1 MQRRVWED
9 VPVDAEVVRDVAAA
23 LGVPVVVARL
33 LCQRGL
39 QDPAEARRFLS
50 PDLGQLHDPFLL
62 AGMRPAVDRLLAAVA
77 HGESIVVHGDYDV
90 DGITATVILRRA
102 IELIGG
108 TVTHFVPDRH
118 KDGYGLQPETVA
130 RLRSEGARLIVSV
143 DCGIR
148 ADEAAAHA
156 HALGVDLII
165 TDHHEPGPVLP
176 PALAVINPKRADCTY
191 PDKHLAGVGV
201 ALKLVQALL
210 AASGKGLAAL
220 PHFVKVAAIGTM
232 ADVVPLVG
240 ENRVIAHCGLTGLS
254 AGPHAAGMEAL
265 LADCGLLG
273 RQLDSFHIGFMVAPR
288 LNAAGRMRSPDL
300 SLDLLLLRG
309 RDTETR
315 LRAKEL
321 ARQLSEENTGRQQ
334 QEAAILADARHLIDG
349 DPSIGAQNM
358 LVVAGEG
365 WHRGVIGIVAS
376 KLVDAYHKPALV
388 LSIQDGVATGS
399 ARSIRAFDLLAA
411 LERCAD
417 LFLRFGGHKLAAGVT
432 IDAGRIDELR
442 RRLSA
447 DANERLGPDDLV
459 PRLRIDAPLG
469 LGDISGDVVQALGRL
484 GPFGAANPKPVFRA
498 SPVDLAATPRR
509 LKERHLSLVFR
520 QGKRSFRAVAWR
532 AAEREDYLTTH
543 RFGLELAYS
552 LDESEYQGERVTE
565 LTVADVRMP
574 VEPIEAAAPAGAT
587 A

>member
-9 VPVDAEVVRDVAAA
+9 VPVDAEIVREVAAA
-23 LGVPVVVARL
+23 VGVPPVVARL

-39 QDPAEARRFLS
+39 NDPAEARRFLS
-50 PDLGQLHDPFLL
+50 PDLSQLHDPFLL
-62 AGMRPAVDRLLAAVA
+62 ADMRPAVDRLLTAVA
-77 HGESIVVHGDYDV
+77 RGESIVVHGDYDV

-102 IELIGG
+102 IELVGG
-108 TVTHFVPDRH
+108 KVTHFVPDRH
-118 KDGYGLQPETVA
+118 KDGYGLQADTVE
-130 RLRSEGARLIVSV
+130 RLRAEGASLIVSV

-156 HALGVDLII
+156 KASGVDLII
-165 TDHHEPGPVLP
+165 TDHHEPGAVLP
-176 PALAVINPKRADCTY
+176 PALAVINPKRIDCSY

-201 ALKLVQALL
+201 ALKLVQGLL
-210 AASGKGLAAL
+210 LSSGRGLALL

-254 AGPHAAGMEAL
+254 SGPHTAGLEAL
-265 LADCGLLG
+265 LDTCGLLG

-309 RDTETR
+309 RDADART
-315 LRAKEL
+315 RAKDL
-321 ARQLSEENTGRQQ
+321 AQRLSEENTERQQ
-334 QEAAILADARHLIDG
+334 QEGAILADARRLIEG
-349 DPSIGAQNM
+349 DPSIGGQNL

-399 ARSIRAFDLLAA
+399 GRSIRAFDLLAG
-411 LERCAD
+411 LETCGD

-432 IDAGRIDELR
+432 MEAGRIDELR
-442 RRLSA
+442 RRLA
-447 DANERLGPDDLV
+447 AYANERLGPEDLV

-498 SPVDLAATPRR
+498 SPVDLAAVPRV

-520 QGKRSFRAVAWR
+520 QGNRSFRAIAWR
-532 AAEREDYLTTH
+532 AAERGDYLTTN

-574 VEPIEAAAPAGAT
+574 VEPVGAF